1 MPPIGCSQCGR
12 PAVAQTGDG
21 LPLCLECFQTLGAV
35 MRQRWEMSATMAN
48 QALAEMER
56 VIGMPGLFERI
67 QIPRPAPI
75 IHSAPTTFHN
85 IRIDRS
91 IIGVI
96 NHSEVQQ
103 IDVNLTSLHNAGND
117 AAGDA
122 LKTLTEAALTE
133 KALNDAQRSE
143 LIEQLAFL
151 SSQAVTPPAE
161 RKTGI
166 IKAVM
171 GAVGRTTATI
181 AGLLD
186 LWLKAEPIL
195 KAIFR
200 S

>member
-1 MPPIGCSQCGR
+1 
-12 PAVAQTGDG
+12 
-21 LPLCLECFQTLGAV
+21 

-151 SSQAVTPPAE
+151 SSQAVRPPAE